1 MHQILTNRIAFSLS
15 YLLIYRGLTSYSLDP
30 CPKYQGTGGVT
41 VLAEA
46 SK

>member
-15 YLLIYRGLTSYSLDP
+15 YLLIYRGLTSYPLDP
-30 CPKYQGTGGVT
+30 CPKDQRAGGVA
-41 VLAEA
+41 VLTDA